1 MTTQIASAALTST
14 ATLTC
19 QARGG
24 KTRATAAL
32 LSEFLCV
39 PTTAFVLI
47 QQGAL
52 DPESGTIK
60 ATGSGRWNDLT
71 TWSSFTDF
79 RGRLQEIIWTSPLI
93 DRGEVKYFT
102 ISTEADFDGTL
113 TYEIYT
119 SSTGEFRGEEIKTT
133 VVDGELDIPA
143 FYGQFVYVIS
153 RVSGSEL
160 RQLNITTST
169 KTTEFKLRDIDTTTL
184 VGTASSRTIALPS
197 PVSRVMSVDIR
208 AKTPT
213 PYAVDLYVSNTAT
226 SSVLIP
232 MVVSK
237 ADAEPYFVN
246 DYIATDYYLAGATPS
261 FALYGIDNQARDGV
275 VDIDL
280 EVLPRQLMTAGN
292 LVVVE

>member
-14 ATLTC
+14 ATLAC

-24 KTRATAAL
+24 KTLATATL

-39 PTTAFVLI
+39 PATAFIPI

-71 TWSSFTDF
+71 TWGAFTDF
-79 RGRLQEIIWTSPLI
+79 RGRLQDIIWTSPLI

-113 TYEIYT
+113 SYEIYT
-119 SSTGEFRGEEIKTT
+119 STTGEFRGEETKTT

-143 FYGQFVYVIS
+143 FYGQYVYVIS

-169 KTTEFKLRDIDTTTL
+169 KTIEVKLRDIDTTTL
-184 VGTASSRTIALPS
+184 AGTATARTIALPR
-197 PVSRVMSVDIR
+197 PVSRVMSIDIR
-208 AKTPT
+208 PQITT

-226 SSVLIP
+226 SMVLTP

-246 DYIATDYYLAGATPS
+246 DYIATDYFLAGGTPS
-261 FALYGIDNQARDGV
+261 FALYGIDNQARDGL

-280 EVLPRQLMTAGN
+280 EVLPRQLMTSGN
-292 LVVVE
+292 LVVIE